1 MAARSEGFLIGEDGT
16 VGRSGITSAGAVE
29 TNVAVWSP
37 VLPTAFEKAR
47 DAAIFT
53 RLGTPHSHKELKVAF
68 EATPDVDQT
77 FCLSVNNVIL
87 VFSASQD
94 EHTMHCR
101 TVLQMLQD
109 RSMRADINDCLQF
122 CKEHRCRNSVGA
134 SRRPQGLLGYKRG
147 RSRALMCCSSQPA
160 TALGISC

>member
-87 VFSASQD
+87 VFSASHD

-101 TVLQMLQD
+101 TVLQMLRD
-109 RSMRADINDCLQF
+109 RSMRADINDCVFDSAKSTDAGIRLEQ
-122 CKEHRCRNSVGA
+122 VGDHKVYMVINEGV
-134 SRRPQGLLGYKRG
+134 PG
-147 RSRALMCCSSQPA
+147 R
-160 TALGISC
+160 

>member
-16 VGRSGITSAGAVE
+16 VGRSGITSASAVE

-87 VFSASQD
+87 VFSASHD

-109 RSMRADINDCLQF
+109 RSMRADINDCVF
-122 CKEHRCRNSVGA
+122 NSAKSTDAGIRLEQVGDHKVYMVINEGV
-134 SRRPQGLLGYKRG
+134 PG
-147 RSRALMCCSSQPA
+147 R
-160 TALGISC
+160 

>member
-87 VFSASQD
+87 VFSASHD

-109 RSMRADINDCLQF
+109 RSMRADINDCVF
-122 CKEHRCRNSVGA
+122 NSAKSTDAGIRLEQVGDHKVYLVINEGV
-134 SRRPQGLLGYKRG
+134 PG
-147 RSRALMCCSSQPA
+147 R
-160 TALGISC
+160 

>member
-1 MAARSEGFLIGEDGT
+1 MASRSEGFLIGDDGA
-16 VGRSGITSAGAVE
+16 VGRLGSTPAGAVE

-47 DAAIFT
+47 DATIFT
-53 RLGTPHSHKELKVAF
+53 RLGTPHSHKELKAAF

-87 VFSASQD
+87 VFSASRD

-101 TVLQMLQD
+101 TVLQMLRD
-109 RSMRADINDCLQF
+109 RSMRADINDCVF
-122 CKEHRCRNSVGA
+122 NSVKSTDAGI
-134 SRRPQGLLGYKRG
+134 RLEQVGDHKVYLVINEGVLGR
-147 RSRALMCCSSQPA
+147 
-160 TALGISC
+160 